1 MKKFGM
7 VIAIG
12 REVKG
17 VLEAFGKVEKIENKP
32 YDTYLVSRENALI
45 YVAVSGMGEISA
57 AGATEFL
64 IAKYDVRAIF
74 NFGFVGT
81 LTKRFG
87 CKDVAVVEKVVHY
100 EIDTSAIDNVK
111 AGHYD
116 ENPDPY
122 FYFDKTLISAVKKDF
137 PKLRRQGLLPGTSSF
152 RQAKLKINLLRISM
166 PKSAIWKARE
176 FALLQTKTECLR

>member
-74 NFGFVGT
+74 NFGFSGRLRNASAART
-81 LTKRFG
+81 SRLSKKSCITKS
-87 CKDVAVVEKVVHY
+87 
-100 EIDTSAIDNVK
+100 T
-111 AGHYD
+111 
-116 ENPDPY
+116 
-122 FYFDKTLISAVKKDF
+122 
-137 PKLRRQGLLPGTSSF
+137 RRQST
-152 RQAKLKINLLRISM
+152 
-166 PKSAIWKARE
+166 
-176 FALLQTKTECLR
+176 T